1 MDKIW
6 KWLMRANAKG
16 VLACAVV
23 GLIAVS
29 AWWAWRDLRPY
40 VPKQDAASVTGRR
53 EMVLGGDLGV
63 MAYLRTQGMAGATQV
78 PGNPFMSSDKP
89 WHWALPVRRERLR
102 IVVDDAT
109 PPVVALVAEVPRGV
123 PAEEPLPRLAVAPLV
138 PVVPEVEVPP
148 PPIPPKIT
156 SIVLTYRGV
165 FERPDGTVLAL
176 IQDSESTKS
185 AFYQSGDE
193 IFGVK
198 LVNIATTNAT
208 VETLDGVDVAI
219 FLSEPTRFVD
229 GRYEN

>member
-29 AWWAWRDLRPY
+29 AWWAWRELRPY
-40 VPKQDAASVTGRR
+40 VPKQEAVSLTGRR

-102 IVVDDAT
+102 IVVDGAT
-109 PPVVALVAEVPRGV
+109 PPIVAPVAEPPLRVRVEEPPPRVAVV
-123 PAEEPLPRLAVAPLV
+123 PAG
-138 PVVPEVEVPP
+138 PVVPKVEMPP
-148 PPIPPKIT
+148 PPIPPKVT

-198 LVNIATTNAT
+198 LVDIATTNAT
-208 VETLDGVDVAI
+208 VETLDGVNVGI
-219 FLSEPTRFVD
+219 FMSEPTRFVD
-229 GRYEN
+229 GRHAN